1 MHSTGNN
8 GNPYRRKAHAEVKR
22 LAREI
27 HRKFHP
33 EKILLF
39 GSVARGDVHA
49 LSDIDLVIVAEFRGS
64 KRDRVEQVLDLA
76 QGLDLSFPVEPLP
89 LCPEEFKSLSQKP
102 FFKQI
107 IREAVEL

>member
-1 MHSTGNN
+1 
-8 GNPYRRKAHAEVKR
+8 VKR

-33 EKILLF
+33 ERILLF

-49 LSDIDLVIVAEFRGS
+49 LSDIDLVIIAEFQGS
-64 KRDRVEQVLDLA
+64 RRDRVEQILDLA
-76 QGLDLSFPVEPLP
+76 QHLELAFPVEPLS
-89 LCPEEFKSLSQKP
+89 LRPEEFKRLGRRP

>member
-1 MHSTGNN
+1 MHRTGT
-8 GNPYRRKAHAEVKR
+8 GDNPYRRKARAEVKR

-33 EKILLF
+33 ERILLF
-39 GSVARGDVHA
+39 GSMARGDVHA
-49 LSDIDLVIVAEFRGS
+49 LSDIDLVIIAEFKGS
-64 KRDRVEQVLDLA
+64 KRDRVEQLLDLA

-89 LCPEEFKSLSQKP
+89 LCPEEFKRLGRRS